1 MRDGILMIS
10 WASLYLASKTVPDLM
25 VCPVKPRSKGEHIRN
40 VYKPSEVL
48 RSDQE
53 PAEPF
58 TPHPLFRNEDAAL
71 DMGQQQF

>member
-1 MRDGILMIS
+1 MIS

-40 VYKPSEVL
+40 P
-48 RSDQE
+48 
-53 PAEPF
+53 
-58 TPHPLFRNEDAAL
+58 TTGNEDTAL